1 MASRLSIYSG
11 ALRALGERRLS
22 SLTEDR
28 ASRRELDDAYDDV
41 VANCLEAGYWN
52 FAMRTVELEPATGAE
67 PEFGYSYAYEKPTDW
82 VRTFNISADERFG
95 TPLDDYNDE
104 GSFLFCDVEPLY
116 LRYVSNDADF
126 GNNLTNWPRS
136 FVTLVETALA
146 HAIVLNVTGSSEKWD
161 MLDKRLR
168 RERMNARAKDAMNEP
183 AGRMP
188 EGTWVRSR
196 DGGLRTRSRW
206 NGRFS

>member
-1 MASRLSIYSG
+1 MASKLSIYSG

-41 VANCLEAGYWN
+41 IANCLEAGYWN
-52 FAMRTVELEPATGAE
+52 FAMRTVELEPSTDAE
-67 PEFGYSYAYEKPTDW
+67 PEFGFNYAYEKPEDW
-82 VRTFNISADERFG
+82 VRTYNVSADERFG
-95 TPLDDYNDE
+95 TPLDEYHDE
-104 GSFLFCDVEPLY
+104 AAYWFCDVEPLY
-116 LRYVSNDADF
+116 VRYVSNDADF
-126 GNNLTNWPRS
+126 GANLNNWPRS
-136 FVTLVETALA
+136 FVTFVETALA

-161 MLDKRLR
+161 LLDKRLR

-206 NGRFS
+206 NGRFT